1 MKLTANLRKFILVPL
16 FLSLPFL
23 SHAFQEVS
31 TVAQDSSLVKKP
43 EPISV
48 NRLVQEMEELR
59 SLINL
64 NSKKVAPSARLK
76 RIDSLYPVYKNLI
89 ANEESKAREFLVS
102 NPNQQKINNLVKR
115 WEEYRV
121 QLGGWET
128 EITAYVDRNLR
139 LVKVFESESQV
150 WELTYDRAKE
160 ETVPQELLTNVRE
173 MINSLKAIDKQTKE
187 YNYTYL
193 RLQTRINRL
202 RQTVVEMT
210 QTLYDKRDSETYKL
224 FHQRH
229 EPIWQV
235 SLKEED
241 GSQET
246 GTRPETLV
254 DSGVRVSE
262 LYQTHKEKLY
272 FLIVLGLGM
281 AAFIIYLRKE
291 LIKTLGQEA
300 AGNNASASYL
310 LFRMPGLAI
319 AFILLFIGRLQL
331 LEGTRF
337 LGDILL
343 FALLLLAIFLI
354 MHQIPRRYQGLIYF
368 SILFIILDSIKT
380 YVWFQSVHY
389 RIYMLGEAILM
400 SGVLFYYT
408 RPYLETRQQMTTYLG
423 RFMIRLVPLAYF
435 LCAVSVA
442 SNILGYTNLS
452 DLTLKMCTQSGIAV
466 IIAYAL
472 LLVFQS
478 IFVSWLEQ
486 RFNRSEDPDLE
497 ELAFLRKRTVQ
508 FLRFVVIFLFTI
520 GFLNIIDEL
529 RTVTD
534 FLSSAMNEPYVVG
547 NLTFT
552 LGSIF
557 MFLLILLLSYISSRL
572 ISFLVSDDYGL
583 LRFFKLPKGI
593 PTAISLV
600 LRYSIIAFGIVLALS
615 YLNVDLSKFNL
626 MAGALGLGIGFGL
639 QTVISNFVSGLILV
653 FERPIHVGD
662 TVEVNNLL
670 GTVNRIGVRSSS
682 VITYDG
688 AEVVV
693 PNNNLIANDLINW
706 TLSNNIKRIEIL
718 IGTTYGSDPN
728 RILQILLDEVS
739 KNPDALKDPEPQ
751 ALFSEFGESSLN
763 FKLRF
768 WVHFEA
774 GLKAKSDISIG
785 IYNEFAAQ
793 GIEIPFPQQDVHIK
807 NMPGTLQQ
815 GKPAPTGSAVQKV
828 KPSENK
834 GAEEE

>member
-23 SHAFQEVS
+23 SHGFQEAG
-31 TVAQDSSLVKKP
+31 TVAQDSLLVKKP

-48 NRLVQEMEELR
+48 NRLVQEMEELM

-64 NSKKVAPSARLK
+64 NTKKVAPSARLK

-89 ANEESKAREFLVS
+89 TDEESKAREFLVS

-139 LVKVFESESQV
+139 LIKVFESESQV

-160 ETVPQELLTNVRE
+160 QEVPQELLSNVRE
-173 MINSLKAIDKQTKE
+173 MINSLKVIDKQTKE

-210 QTLYDKRDSETYKL
+210 QTLYDKRNSETYRL

-229 EPIWQV
+229 EPIWQI
-235 SLKEED
+235 SLKEEV
-241 GSQET
+241 GGLET

-254 DSGVRVSE
+254 DSCVRVSE

-272 FLIVLGLGM
+272 FLIVLGLGL
-281 AAFIIYLRKE
+281 AAFIVYLKKQ
-291 LIKTLGQEA
+291 LIITIGQEA
-300 AGNNASASYL
+300 AVNEASASYL
-310 LFRMPGLAI
+310 LFRMPALAI
-319 AFILLFIGRLQL
+319 AFILIFIGRLQL

-343 FALLLLAIFLI
+343 FALLLLSIFLI
-354 MHQIPRRYQGLIYF
+354 MHQIPRRYHGLIYF

-400 SGVLFYYT
+400 SGVLFYFT
-408 RPYLETRQQMTTYLG
+408 RPYLETRQQMTTSIG

-452 DLTLKMCTQSGIAV
+452 DLTLNMCTQSGIAV

-478 IFVSWLEQ
+478 IFISWLEQ

-497 ELAFLRKRTVQ
+497 ELAFLKKRTGQ
-508 FLRFVVIFLFTI
+508 FLRFVVISLFVI

-529 RTVTD
+529 RTITD

-552 LGSIF
+552 LGSII
-557 MFLLILLLSYISSRL
+557 MFLLILFLSYISSRL

-600 LRYSIIAFGIVLALS
+600 LRYSIIAFGLVLALS

-639 QTVISNFVSGLILV
+639 QTVIANFVSGLILV
-653 FERPIHVGD
+653 FERPILPGD
-662 TVEVNNLL
+662 TIEVNNLF
-670 GTVNRIGVRSSS
+670 GKVSKIGVRASS
-682 VITYDG
+682 ITTYDG

-693 PNNNLIANDLINW
+693 PNMNLISNDLINW
-706 TLSNNIKRIEIL
+706 TLSDSIKRIEIL
-718 IGTTYGSDPN
+718 VGTTYGTDPN
-728 RILQILLDEVS
+728 QVLEILRECATELEYAIKER
-739 KNPDALKDPEPQ
+739 DPLV
-751 ALFSEFGESSLN
+751 LFTEFGESSLN
-763 FKLRF
+763 FRLLF
-768 WVHFEA
+768 WVPFEK
-774 GLKAKSDISIG
+774 GLTAKSDVSIA
-785 IYNEFAAQ
+785 IYNKFKKA
-793 GIEIPFPQQDVHIK
+793 GIEIPFPQRDVHIK
-807 NMPGTLQQ
+807 TLPKGN
-815 GKPAPTGSAVQKV
+815 GKGPLSTSL
-828 KPSENK
+828 E
-834 GAEEE
+834 